1 MAGQPGRSGGHN
13 RKPTK
18 IHLVQGTYQPCRH
31 SPNEPVPE
39 EGIPK
44 CPAGLSRK
52 AKKYWK
58 EIAAVLDDM
67 QVITKAD
74 KYALKLLAEAF
85 ADYEQA
91 LEDLQK
97 QPRVYAKKDAQ
108 GNMTSLAI
116 NPNVRLVREA
126 WNHIMIALR
135 EFGLTPSS
143 RGRVSTRSDT
153 QRKKNKW
160 ENL

>member
-1 MAGQPGRSGGHN
+1 MAGQKGRSGGHN

-18 IHLVQGTYQPCRH
+18 LHVIQGTHQPCRH
-31 SPNEPVPE
+31 NPNEPRPE

-44 CPAGLSRK
+44 CPAGLSKK

-58 EIAAVLDDM
+58 EIALVLDDM
-67 QVITKAD
+67 QVLTKAD
-74 KYALKLLAEAF
+74 KYALRLLSEAF

-91 LEDLQK
+91 LEDLQS

-108 GNMTSLAI
+108 GRTTSLAI
-116 NPNVRLVREA
+116 NPNVRLVRDT
-126 WNHIMIALR
+126 WNQIMIALR

-143 RGRVSTRSDT
+143 RGRVSTRTDT
-153 QRKKNKW
+153 QGKKNKW

>member
-1 MAGQPGRSGGHN
+1 MAGQKGRSGGHN

-18 IHLVQGTYQPCRH
+18 LHIIQGTYQPCRH
-31 SPNEPVPE
+31 NPNEPEPE

-44 CPAGLSRK
+44 CPPELSKK

-58 EIAAVLDDM
+58 EIALELDAM
-67 QVITKAD
+67 QVLTKAD
-74 KYALKLLAEAF
+74 KYALRLLSEAF

-108 GNMTSLAI
+108 GRTTSLAI
-116 NPNVRLVREA
+116 NPNVRLVRDT

-143 RGRVSTRSDT
+143 RGRVSTRSDAKA
-153 QRKKNKW
+153 KKNKW